1 MILHHR
7 RCDLGSSPG
16 TRLASNYSPLNGG
29 IWTRYPPLFASPA
42 VIWVE
47 FGNQIGLELL
57 ALEWWHMDAIGL
69 ELLALEW
76 WHMDAVRL
84 LNARAHCVL
93 ALPIRSRRK
102 PSSNC
107 CNAGVFCFY
116 LAAIVTNAKGILE
129 QIVLISNVTV
139 IDIEFC
145 DQLGLGF
152 LAVVAW
158 WHRDRRFF

>member
-16 TRLASNYSPLNGG
+16 TRLASNYSPLNGGIWTRLASNYSPLNGG

-47 FGNQIGLELL
+47 FGNQ
-57 ALEWWHMDAIGL
+57 IGL